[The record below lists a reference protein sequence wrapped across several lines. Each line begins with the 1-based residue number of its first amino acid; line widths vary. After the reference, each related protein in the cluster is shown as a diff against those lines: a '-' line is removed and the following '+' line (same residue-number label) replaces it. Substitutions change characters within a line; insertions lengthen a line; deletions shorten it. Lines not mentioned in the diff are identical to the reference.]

1 MSFGTCERLS
11 ITNSDLIWTVK
22 SIEQF
27 TFDDFIVLPFDTQ
40 HDAAEPLGYLI
51 QEKSTGQKLLFATD
65 SYYIKYKFSKLNYI
79 MIECNYCTEILE
91 RNIENGYLASGLADR
106 LKTSHFS
113 LNNIKEFLKANDL
126 RYCKKIILLHL
137 SDGNSDAR
145 QMVSEIQTLT
155 GIETVV
161 AEKGLNIDLGDC
173 PF

>member
-1 MSFGTCERLS
+1 
-11 ITNSDLIWTVK
+11 
-22 SIEQF
+22 
-27 TFDDFIVLPFDTQ
+27 
-40 HDAAEPLGYLI
+40 
-51 QEKSTGQKLLFATD
+51 
-65 SYYIKYKFSKLNYI
+65 